1 MRGCE
6 DKMKSR
12 DAVHHVSTPDAAGLH
27 LHPNPANT
35 TLTVESDSPVREIT
49 IYDLTGRTMMTVNVR
64 ANDYSPLQTL
74 NISSLPAGIYPLRA
88 VTDNGVKTAR
98 FVKN

>member
-1 MRGCE
+1 
-6 DKMKSR
+6 MKSR
-12 DAVHHVSTPDAAGLH
+12 DAVCRVSTPDAAGLR

-64 ANDYSPLQTL
+64 ANDYSPL
-74 NISSLPAGIYPLRA
+74 R
-88 VTDNGVKTAR
+88 VNG
-98 FVKN
+98 

>member
-12 DAVHHVSTPDAAGLH
+12 DAVCRVSTPDAAGLH

-49 IYDLTGRTMMTVNVR
+49 IYDLTGRTMMTVENCSSPANV
-64 ANDYSPLQTL
+64 NVVP
-74 NISSLPAGIYPLRA
+74 LPAGIYLLRA